1 MDFSRFDTFIFD
13 LDGTIWNWIEL
24 FPKVRIKINLLLQF
38 GKQRRWVSN
47 NTVLSRSG
55 LVKKMKNFGI
65 EVEES
70 EVINAGYAI
79 GQYLK
84 DKKGK
89 SLVFGEGLKE
99 DLRKAKVRLTNN
111 PSADFVVV
119 GHDWKF
125 NYEKL
130 VLSSECLQKGARLL
144 TSARGRYFTFGDKM
158 IPGTGALT
166 DVVEYV
172 SGKKAL
178 LLGKPSDYMLKTL
191 KSFINSPVEKT
202 VEFGD
207 ELKADIVMGK
217 KAGWFTVLVRTGVDK
232 KPSKTIKPDAV
243 IDSVADIKI

>member
-1 MDFSRFDTFIFD
+1 MDFDRFDTFIFD
-13 LDGTIWNWIEL
+13 LDGTIWNWIGL
-24 FPKVRIKINLLLQF
+24 FPKVKQKLNLLLQF
-38 GKQRRWVSN
+38 GKQRRWISN
-47 NTVLSRSG
+47 NTVLPRSG

-65 EVEES
+65 EVEEN

-89 SLVFGEGLKE
+89 VLVFGDGLKE
-99 DLRKAKVRLTNN
+99 DLKKARIKLTDK

-119 GHDWKF
+119 GHDWNF
-125 NYEKL
+125 NFKKL
-130 VLSSECLQKGARLL
+130 VLASDCLQNGAKLI
-144 TSARGRYFTFGDKM
+144 TSARGRYFTFGNKM

-166 DVVEYV
+166 EVIEYV
-172 SGKKAL
+172 SGKRAL
-178 LLGKPSDYMLKTL
+178 LLGKPSLFMLKTL
-191 KSFINSPVEKT
+191 KSFVDSPVGKT

-207 ELKADIVMGK
+207 ELEADIGMGK

-243 IDSVADIKI
+243 INSVADIKI

>member
-1 MDFSRFDTFIFD
+1 MDFSRFDTFVFD

-24 FPKVRIKINLLLQF
+24 FPKVKTKINLLLQF
-38 GKQRRWVSN
+38 GKQRRWISN
-47 NTVLSRSG
+47 NTVLSRPG

-89 SLVFGEGLKE
+89 SLVFGDGLKE
-99 DLRKAKVRLTNN
+99 DLRKAKVKLTNN
-111 PSADFVVV
+111 SSADFVVV
-119 GHDWKF
+119 GHDWNF
-125 NYEKL
+125 NFKKL
-130 VLSSECLQKGARLL
+130 VLASDCLQNGAKLI
-144 TSARGRYFTFGDKM
+144 TSARGRYFTFGNKM
-158 IPGTGALT
+158 IPGTGALAE
-166 DVVEYV
+166 VIEYV
-172 SGKKAL
+172 SGKRAL
-178 LLGKPSDYMLKTL
+178 LLGKPSLFMLNVL
-191 KSFINSPVEKT
+191 KSFIDSPVEKI

-217 KAGWFTVLVRTGVDK
+217 RAGWFTVLVRTGVDK
-232 KPSKTIKPDAV
+232 KPTKSIRPDAV

>member
-1 MDFSRFDTFIFD
+1 MR
-13 LDGTIWNWIEL
+13 
-24 FPKVRIKINLLLQF
+24 
-38 GKQRRWVSN
+38 
-47 NTVLSRSG
+47 
-55 LVKKMKNFGI
+55 NFGI
-65 EVEES
+65 EVEED

-84 DKKGK
+84 GKKCK
-89 SLVFGEGLKE
+89 VLAFGDGLKE
-99 DLRKAKVRLTNN
+99 DLRKARVKLTDK

-125 NYEKL
+125 DYEKL
-130 VLSSECLQKGARLL
+130 VLASECLQRGAKLI

-172 SGKKAL
+172 SGKRAL
-178 LLGKPSDYMLKTL
+178 LLGKPSLFMLKTL
-191 KSFINSPVEKT
+191 KSFIDSPVEKI

-217 KAGWFTVLVRTGVDK
+217 RAGWFTVLVRTGVDK
-232 KPSKTIKPDAV
+232 KPTKEIRPDDV